1 MHRVNTRCQVE
12 NMPISK
18 KSRIFYTERK
28 IERFVEKLYQYRFI
42 EKVDIKDF
50 DYLIQKEQEVNPQ
63 MPEKGYNKGNIDL
76 QWGDLD
82 EYMWTKFRFDFPEHW
97 KGNKVYG
104 TFDLGFSEPGLSIG
118 AETLM
123 YVNGVPYKGVDSN
136 HMEVLLKED
145 LLSSETEFAL
155 RTWSGVPNQHRY
167 DFDSNVFHGKRGP
180 RGKMHTV
187 RAYNIGIMDEV
198 INAFYYDAFGAM
210 ETIKVIKETNST
222 ESNLLLKALERAYAS
237 IDVTLEL
244 TDVEAYRQALYEA
257 YDVYKEEKAK
267 IKKNSNVFVRT
278 VGQTHIDVAWL
289 WRVKHTR
296 EKIARSFSTALRL
309 MEEYP
314 EFIFMQS
321 QPQLFAYL
329 KEDYP
334 TIFEEIKKRVEEGR
348 FEVDGAMW
356 LESDCNIPSGESF
369 SRQVLYGKKF
379 MKEEFGVESTY
390 LWMPDV
396 FGYSWALPQILKKC
410 DVDTFMTTKMGWNQ
424 YNRIPF
430 NSLYW
435 KGMDG
440 TKVMTHLIEDVGFMD
455 MTAKTMHNGWEKYK
469 DKDIMDGF
477 LYQFGLGDGGGGP
490 TAKNI
495 EMVKRFDEM
504 PGLPHV
510 EFTKAGDYFA
520 ELNERAEAHDGYVH
534 TWDGEFYFELHR
546 GTLTSQAF
554 TKKYNRQLEFKY
566 RDCEMLGAHT
576 YAETSQWDTYDNE
589 AITKGWKKILLN
601 QFHDIIPGS
610 SIKEVYDD
618 ALETYIESQNIVEKE
633 TEKFMEH
640 LMEKTE
646 STYSVYNSANFVV
659 DNFVEIDNPVKGAF
673 YQNGEKLMSSFNGTT
688 HFVLVKGLKPFAFTS
703 FEFVEGEE
711 ETLACP
717 FEINGKTIKT
727 PYYTVEYNGFGQII
741 KLFDIKNNR
750 NVIREGDVL
759 NKLESYEDIP
769 LDWDAWDIDIYY
781 KEKSKVVEELKD
793 VRLIECDSLKMVLR
807 FEYSHLNSTIT
818 QDMILYAEDPRI
830 DFKTEVD
837 WQQSQRLLRTSFEVD
852 VRSTKATFDI
862 QYGNV
867 ERPTHWNTSWDWA
880 RFEMVGHKWVDL
892 SDQFYGVAL
901 LNDCKYGFDV
911 FDNRIG
917 MTLIKSGI
925 MPDPE
930 ADRGNH
936 TFTYA
941 LLPHQGTWR
950 EAKVEQRAWV
960 LNNPLQGI
968 ESVGP
973 CKQLFKFNNEHMYV
987 DAVKK
992 SEYDDGIII
1001 RFHEYM
1007 GGSSEFEL
1015 TSDYK
1020 IDRFVET
1027 NILEREIGD
1036 EVKADKITGVIKP
1049 YEIKTYKVYFA

>member
-1 MHRVNTRCQVE
+1 
-12 NMPISK
+12 MPISK
-18 KSRIFYTERK
+18 KSSIFYTERK
-28 IERFVEKLYQYRFI
+28 IERFVEKLNDYRFI
-42 EKVDIKDF
+42 EKIDIKDF
-50 DYLIQKEQEVNPQ
+50 DYLIKKEDEVNPEI
-63 MPEKGYNKGNIDL
+63 PTEGYDKANVGFR
-76 QWGDLD
+76 WGDLD
-82 EYMWTKFRFDFPEHW
+82 EYLWTRFKFDFPDSWQGE
-97 KGNKVYG
+97 KVYA

-123 YVNGVPYKGVDSN
+123 YVNGAPYKGVDSN
-136 HMEVLLKED
+136 HMEVLLKPEQVD
-145 LLSSETEFAL
+145 KNTEFVL

-167 DFDSNVFHGKRGP
+167 DFDENIFHGKRGP
-180 RGKMHTV
+180 LGSMHTI
-187 RAYNIGIMDEV
+187 RAYNVGILDEAV
-198 INAFYYDAFGAM
+198 NSFYYDAFAAM
-210 ETIKVIKETNST
+210 QTIKVIKETNST
-222 ESNLLLKALERAYAS
+222 ESNMLLKALERAYAV
-237 IDVTLEL
+237 IDDTLEL
-244 TDVEAYRQALYEA
+244 TDVKAYRQALHKSWE
-257 YDVYKEEKAK
+257 VYKEEKGA
-267 IKKNSNVFVRT
+267 IVKNSNVHVRT

-334 TIFEEIKKRVEEGR
+334 SIFSQIKDRVAEGR

-369 SRQVLYGKKF
+369 SRQILYGKRF
-379 MKEEFGVESTY
+379 MKEEFGVESSY

-435 KGMDG
+435 KGIDG

-455 MTAKTMHNGWEKYK
+455 MTADTMHNGWEKYK

-504 PGLPHV
+504 PGLPHI

-520 ELNERAEAHDGYVH
+520 ELNEKADNHDGYVH

-554 TKKYNRQLEFKY
+554 TKKFNRQLEFAY
-566 RDCEMLGAHT
+566 RDCEIHGVHSYLENGN
-576 YAETSQWDTYDNE
+576 WDVYDNE

-618 ALETYIESQNIVEKE
+618 ALETYQESQAIVEQE
-633 TEKFMEH
+633 TQSI
-640 LMEKTE
+640 LKTIVTE
-646 STYSVYNSANFVV
+646 ADSTYSIFNSSNFQV
-659 DNFVEIDNPVKGAF
+659 DGTVEIENDRDGAF
-673 YQNGEKLMSSFNGTT
+673 Y
-688 HFVLVKGLKPFAFTS
+688 
-703 FEFVEGEE
+703 VEGEKVTSIYDGE
-711 ETLACP
+711 KHVISLQNVKPMAYTALMFVADESHECENLFDVDGT
-717 FEINGKTIKT
+717 TVKT
-727 PYYTVEYNGFGQII
+727 PFYILEYNEFGHITS
-741 KLFDIKNNR
+741 LLDLNNNR
-750 NVIREGDVL
+750 NVVREGEVI
-759 NKLESYEDIP
+759 NKLESYEDKP

-781 KEKSKVVEELKD
+781 KEKSKTVTDLKSVEVVERNNL
-793 VRLIECDSLKMVLR
+793 RLVIR
-807 FEYSHLNSTIT
+807 FEYEHINSSIT
-818 QDMILYAEDPRI
+818 QDMILYAEDRRI
-830 DFKTEVD
+830 DFKTRVD
-837 WQQSQRLLRTSFEVD
+837 WQQSQRLLRSSFQVD

-892 SDQFYGVAL
+892 SDQFYGVSL
-901 LNDCKYGFDV
+901 MNDCKYGFDV

-917 MTLIKSGI
+917 ITLLKAGI

-930 ADRGNH
+930 ADRGEH
-936 TFTYA
+936 EFTYS
-941 LLPHQGTWR
+941 LLPHAGTWR
-950 EAKVEQRAWV
+950 DAKVEQRSWA
-960 LNNPLQGI
+960 LNNP
-968 ESVGP
+968 
-973 CKQLFKFNNEHMYV
+973 FKAIKALAPAKTMFRFNNENIYV

-992 SEYDDGIII
+992 CEEDDSVIL
-1001 RFHEYM
+1001 RFHEFM
-1007 GGSSEFEL
+1007 GGTSEFEL
-1015 TSDYK
+1015 TSDYE
-1020 IDRFVET
+1020 IESFTEV
-1027 NILEREIGD
+1027 NIMEREVVEKVKGNEIIGS
-1036 EVKADKITGVIKP
+1036 IKP
-1049 YEIKTYKVYFA
+1049 YEIKTYKLKFR